1 MDGGTID
8 KRHSLF
14 FSFLLLLL
22 DGFSSRNLL
31 LVGGFSSRYAKN
43 STVGTCLE
51 ETRTTI
57 SFTNFP
63 SGRNLKHK
71 DTVV

>member
-43 STVGTCLE
+43 STVGSE